1 VGVRRFLA
9 ALQHEE
15 TALSRWEGVGERSSI
30 GDMDCERAGETC
42 LRGAAEMF
50 NNARTFSF
58 MRRRF
63 GVEKET
69 LREGNCN
76 RIRVVAN
83 ASWGVRLIRN
93 ASAVLVGR
101 DVVRLSYSNKY
112 LIELCLISTHMLR

>member
-1 VGVRRFLA
+1 
-9 ALQHEE
+9 
-15 TALSRWEGVGERSSI
+15 
-30 GDMDCERAGETC
+30 
-42 LRGAAEMF
+42 
-50 NNARTFSF
+50 